1 MAATC
6 TVREPEYV
14 RVFLTVFTLRTV
26 QYTIESV
33 KTALYPGSVVVR
45 ALDCDEQVADST
57 GGWLPGTDS
66 ADTHVLNVCDVV
78 TESRYRNLINFI

>member
-57 GGWLPGTDS
+57 GGWLLGTDS
-66 ADTHVLNVCDVV
+66 ADTHVLNVSEVV